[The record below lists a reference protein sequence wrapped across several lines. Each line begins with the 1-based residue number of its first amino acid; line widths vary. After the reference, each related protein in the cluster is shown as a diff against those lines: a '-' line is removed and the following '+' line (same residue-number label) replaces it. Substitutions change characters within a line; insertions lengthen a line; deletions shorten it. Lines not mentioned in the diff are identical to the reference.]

1 MRNLMKRFSLC
12 LFALALFASNAA
24 QALPTYQ
31 VKVDTRGLSGTAL
44 MDFTFLANAGAT
56 PAHAILSNFS
66 GAFGDEYERS
76 AGVTGNAAD
85 GLVLGNQDG
94 GDWLTR
100 YVLLGGWFS
109 FDVSFEGAF
118 ATTEGVDATLFNAS
132 LYTEDFSDYIG
143 TVGSFAAFSLLPQVD
158 GVPGAIVVS
167 AADGLATVAQVP
179 EPSSLLLVLLAFGA
193 LAWTRRN
200 AAQCESAHGA
210 RLAAH
215 V

>member
-56 PAHAILSNFS
+56 PANAILSNFS
-66 GAFGDEYERS
+66 GAFGGDFDRS
-76 AGVTGNAAD
+76 AGVSGSIAD
-85 GLVLGNQDG
+85 ALVLGNQDG
-94 GDWLTR
+94 GSYLTQ

-109 FDVSFEGAF
+109 FDVSFDGAF
-118 ATTEGVDATLFNAS
+118 ATTEGVDATQFNAS
-132 LYTEDFSDYIG
+132 LYTEDFSDFIG
-143 TVGSFAAFSLLPQVD
+143 AAGPFAGFSLLPQVG
-158 GVPGAIVVS
+158 GVTGGIEVS
-167 AADGLATVAQVP
+167 AAAGLASVLEVP
-179 EPSSLLLVLLAFGA
+179 EPSSLPLLLLGAMAAFG
-193 LAWTRRN
+193 WTRSR
-200 AAQCESAHGA
+200 A
-210 RLAAH
+210 